1 MKTLIVSDLHL
12 GSASGA
18 DVLRAPHARERL
30 LSALSGVERLVMLG
44 DVLELRHGPRRD
56 ALAVAAP
63 VFEQIGAAMAGGQ
76 IVLVA
81 GNHDHALVDRWL
93 HRRSEQQ
100 QPSALQLEHRIAPA
114 EASAMA
120 QRLAELAAPAQ
131 VEVAYPGLWIRD
143 DVYAT
148 HGHYLDCH
156 ITVPT
161 MERIAVALMGRLLTR
176 RPQAISCVDDYEAV
190 TSPIY
195 AWADA
200 VAAQGATRS
209 ALNGAATVKMW
220 RLLHGRSHAPGAHE
234 ERSSPNGAGAEERRA
249 MLSGGIGAGLRSG
262 AVRRGFPF
270 AVAALNRMGLG
281 PLKPNISAS
290 ELRRAGLQAMGQVAA
305 RLDLGEA
312 HVVFGHTHRAGPL
325 AGDEQAEW
333 RSESGARLI
342 NCGSW
347 IYNAGFLHPSA
358 SENPYWPGSCVLVDD
373 AELLRAPQLMRLL
386 AGSRQAQLVPS

>member
-18 DVLRAPHARERL
+18 DVLRSPHARERL
-30 LSALSGVERLVMLG
+30 LCALADVDRLVMLG
-44 DVLELRHGPRRD
+44 DALELRHGPRRD
-56 ALAVAAP
+56 ALAAAAP
-63 VFEQIGAAMAGGQ
+63 VFEELGASMAGRR

-93 HRRSEQQ
+93 HRRSEERQAE
-100 QPSALQLEHRIAPA
+100 PMRLEHRIAPV

-120 QRLAELAAPAQ
+120 ERLAQWAAPAS
-131 VEVAYPGLWIRD
+131 VEIAYPGLWIRD

-161 MERIAVALMGRLLTR
+161 MERIAVSLMGRLLGR
-176 RPQAISCVDDYEAV
+176 RPQSISCVEDYEAI
-190 TSPIY
+190 TAPIY

-220 RLLHGRSHAPGAHE
+220 RLLHGHSHAAAHE
-234 ERSSPNGAGAEERRA
+234 ELPSRNGAGAEERRA

-262 AVRRGFPF
+262 AVRRGFPL
-270 AVAALNRMGLG
+270 AVAALNRAGLG
-281 PLKPNISAS
+281 PLKPDISAP
-290 ELRRAGLQAMGQVAA
+290 ELCRAGLEAMGEVVT
-305 RLDLGEA
+305 RLDPGA
-312 HVVFGHTHRAGPL
+312 MHVVFGHTHRAGPL
-325 AGDEQAEW
+325 PGDEQAEW
-333 RSESGARLI
+333 QSGSGAQLV

-347 IYNAGFLHPSA
+347 TYNVGFLHPSA

-373 AELLRAPQLMRLL
+373 ADPSRPPELMRLL
-386 AGSRQAQLVPS
+386 VGSRRAQLVPS